1 MANTFLTNQVITY
14 EALDV
19 LENTDN
25 VMGKINSEYSNQFEF
40 GGAVLGQTLSIRKPP
55 RYVGRLGQATQ
66 IEGITETF
74 VPLTLSYQRGVD
86 TQVSSQDLT
95 LNIDN
100 YRKRI
105 LYPQLVR
112 LNNLVDQDVCGLA
125 QGLSQ
130 SVGTPGTTPT
140 ALSTY
145 LAAKTKLD
153 NLAAPMDG
161 DRYMFLNPA
170 AESSIVDNLKG
181 LFQASSAIADQYRT
195 GMMGKTIG
203 FEWGM
208 DQNIYVHTVG
218 TLGGTPTVT
227 TAPVNGATSIVTGSW
242 TSTTLNAGDVV
253 SFISTTT
260 PVNSVNPQSYQTT
273 GQAAQFVVTAQSAD
287 AAGAITIPVAP
298 AFIFSG
304 QLQNITNAPASSTPV
319 YVFDTAAASFS
330 SISAKQA
337 PQNLA
342 VHKDFGTLAMVDL
355 PLPGGTDKAY
365 RAASKKS
372 GKAIRV
378 IRDYVAT
385 SDQWIQRLDV
395 LYGVAVLRQE
405 LGVRVQGGA

>member
-1 MANTFLTNQVITY
+1 MANTFLTNAVITY

-19 LENTDN
+19 LENTYN
-25 VMGKINSEYSNQFEF
+25 AMARVNSEYSDQFRF

-55 RYVGRLGQATQ
+55 RFIGRLGQAVQ
-66 IEGITETF
+66 IEGVTETY

-86 TQVSSQDLT
+86 IQVSSQDLV
-95 LNIDN
+95 LSIDD

-105 LYPQLVR
+105 LMPEIVR
-112 LNNLVDQDVCGLA
+112 LSNLIDQDVCGLA
-125 QGLSQ
+125 QGLNQ
-130 SVGTPGTTPT
+130 FVGVPGTTPT

-161 DRYMFLNPA
+161 DRCMFLNPA
-170 AESSIVDNLKG
+170 GESSIVDNLKG
-181 LFQASSAIADQYRT
+181 LFQASSEIAEQYRS
-195 GMMGKTIG
+195 GMMGRSIG
-203 FEWGM
+203 FDWYM

-227 TAPVNGATSIVTGSW
+227 TAPANGATSIVTGSW
-242 TSTTLNAGDVV
+242 TSTTLNAGDVI
-253 SFISTTT
+253 SFVSTTT
-260 PVNSVNPQSYQTT
+260 PVNSVNPQSYQST
-273 GQAAQFVVTAQSAD
+273 GQAAQFVVTATVSD
-287 AAGAITIPVAP
+287 TGGAITIPVSP
-298 AFIFSG
+298 AFISSG

-319 YVFDTAAASFS
+319 YVFDTPAASFA
-330 SISAKQA
+330 SISAKQS

-342 VHKDFGTLAMVDL
+342 VHKDFGTLAMVDM

-365 RAASKKS
+365 RAASRKS
-372 GKAIRV
+372 GKSIRV

-385 SDQWIQRLDV
+385 TDQWIQRLDV

-405 LGVRVQGGA
+405 LGVRVGG

>member
-1 MANTFLTNQVITY
+1 MANTFLTNKVITY

-19 LENTDN
+19 LENTYN
-25 VMGKINSEYSNQFEF
+25 VMARINAEYSDQFRF

-55 RYVGRLGQATQ
+55 RFVGRLGQAVN
-66 IEGITETF
+66 IEGVTETY

-86 TQVSSQDLT
+86 IEVNSQDLV
-95 LNIDN
+95 LSIDD

-105 LYPQLVR
+105 LMPEIVR
-112 LNNLVDQDVCGLA
+112 LSNLVDQDVCGLA
-125 QGLSQ
+125 QGLNQ
-130 SVGTPGTTPT
+130 FVGVPGVTPT

-161 DRYMFLNPA
+161 DRCMFLNPA
-170 AESSIVDNLKG
+170 AEASIVDNLKG
-181 LFQASSAIADQYRT
+181 LFQASTEIAEQYRS
-195 GMMGKTIG
+195 GMMGRSIG
-203 FEWGM
+203 FEWYM

-253 SFISTTT
+253 SFVSTTV
-260 PVNSVNPQSYQTT
+260 PVNAVNPQSYQST
-273 GQAAQFVVTAQSAD
+273 GQTAQFVVTAQSAD
-287 AAGAITIPVAP
+287 AGGAITIPVSP
-298 AFIFSG
+298 AFVFSG
-304 QLQNITNAPASSTPV
+304 QLQNITNAPAATTPV
-319 YVFDTAAASFS
+319 YVFDTPAASFA
-330 SISAKQA
+330 SISGVIS

-342 VHKDFGTLAMVDL
+342 VHKDFGTMAMVDM

-365 RAASKKS
+365 RAASRKS
-372 GKAIRV
+372 GKSIRV
-378 IRDYVAT
+378 IRDFVAT
-385 SDQWIQRLDV
+385 TDQWIQRLDL

-405 LGVRVQGGA
+405 LGVRVGG